1 MGVFFRFGVR
11 VAPYVPPGDNS
22 DTRRDQDASLV
33 STITRDSNRQSLS
46 SHVRRCAN
54 HRHYTTGVRRKHRLN
69 GVASDRRRPIAC
81 HVMQR
86 MDSTESEDEITH
98 NQPSGAVELTNRRR
112 SDIRDRKTRNIRDE
126 MNQFHCA
133 GFLNKTHR
141 GASYTL
147 NRPCR
152 GTRNI
157 LKLARRMCVRE
168 SASGHSWTAD
178 NVADGDLTTLS
189 SWRKVDVGTRIP
201 PEDHTGP
208 KWLSSEQGETVCH
221 SWDSQENVSNLGRNE
236 LSEEVVPGTG
246 ELTLVLERAY
256 PCLYMGADGMDWD
269 SRSSISV

>member
-1 MGVFFRFGVR
+1 
-11 VAPYVPPGDNS
+11 
-22 DTRRDQDASLV
+22 
-33 STITRDSNRQSLS
+33 
-46 SHVRRCAN
+46 
-54 HRHYTTGVRRKHRLN
+54 
-69 GVASDRRRPIAC
+69 
-81 HVMQR
+81 MQC
-86 MDSTESEDEITH
+86 MESTESEDDTTN
-98 NQPSGAVELTNRRR
+98 NQQSGTVELPNRRR
-112 SDIRDRKTRNIRDE
+112 SDIRGRKTRNISGE
-126 MNQFHCA
+126 LNQFHCA

-168 SASGHSWTAD
+168 SARGHSWTAD

-189 SWRKVDVGTRIP
+189 SWRKVDVGTRHMDAYLP
-201 PEDHTGP
+201 KEDHTGP
-208 KWLSSEQGETVCH
+208 KWLSSEQDETLCH
-221 SWDSQENVSNLGRNE
+221 SWDSQENVSNSGRNE

-246 ELTLVLERAY
+246 ELTLVLESAY